1 MKLMNRDKLSR
12 SPKKSVPAS
21 IIYNNDDMTNGIQ
34 TFENGDIYTGDFLD
48 GKKHG
53 HGVLKTQSN
62 RTYDGSWENDLPHG
76 FGVNTFPNG
85 KIYKGE

>member
-48 GKKHG
+48 GKKPVSYTH
-53 HGVLKTQSN
+53 LT
-62 RTYDGSWENDLPHG
+62 LP
-76 FGVNTFPNG
+76 T
-85 KIYKGE
+85 KA